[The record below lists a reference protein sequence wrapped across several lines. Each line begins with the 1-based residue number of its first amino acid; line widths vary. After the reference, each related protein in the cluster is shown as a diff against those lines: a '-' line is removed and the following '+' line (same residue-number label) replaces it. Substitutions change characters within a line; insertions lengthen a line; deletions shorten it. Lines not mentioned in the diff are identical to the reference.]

1 MRELFELLD
10 KWQKEN
16 NKRFLSLSVGCDR
29 NMFCGIAIT
38 NPTEVMIV
46 DETTGY
52 TATVWHDALAVNIAN
67 Q

>member
-1 MRELFELLD
+1 
-10 KWQKEN
+10 
-16 NKRFLSLSVGCDR
+16 
-29 NMFCGIAIT
+29 MFCGIAIT